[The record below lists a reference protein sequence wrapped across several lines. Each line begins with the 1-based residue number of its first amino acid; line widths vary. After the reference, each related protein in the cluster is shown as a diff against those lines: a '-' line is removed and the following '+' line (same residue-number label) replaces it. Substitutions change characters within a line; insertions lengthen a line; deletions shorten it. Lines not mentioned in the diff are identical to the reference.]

1 MKAQL
6 FSILA
11 AAVLLLATTSC
22 SKDDNTINVAELE
35 KELVGVWWD
44 EFEYADVTETGV
56 PFTRVLLAIVADAD
70 HTGCIYLGVFDDSSD
85 EPVAV
90 YGGPDDAGFTWRLLE
105 DGRVLLGD
113 PVTGETYAL
122 VRSMTRAL
130 TRADSGSY
138 GEGMTDVSSTSITY
152 ADNSVTVT
160 NDNYSGT
167 LEKADTE
174 KSAAIEEKLKN
185 FNTNGNGYEVIGI
198 GEPNAPAGARQY
210 NGGIDWDD
218 WE

>member
-70 HTGCIYLGVFDDSSD
+70 HTGCIYLGVFDDTD
-85 EPVAV
+85 DLPLAV
-90 YGGPDDAGFTWRLLE
+90 YGGPEDAGFRWQLLSDGRLL
-105 DGRVLLGD
+105 LSD
-113 PVTGETYAL
+113 PTTGET
-122 VRSMTRAL
+122 TEL
-130 TRADSGSY
+130 TRSGDSYADN
-138 GEGMTDVSSTSITY
+138 MTDVSAANMTY
-152 ADNSVTVT
+152 AADHVTMT
-160 NDNYSGT
+160 NENYSGT
-167 LEKADTE
+167 LAKADASQE
-174 KSAAIEEKLKN
+174 SDIWKKLSMPPSVI
-185 FNTNGNGYEVIGI
+185 NTNLNDEVINI
-198 GEPNAPAGARQY
+198 SDSPQNAWGR
-210 NGGIDWDD
+210 
-218 WE
+218 

>member
-70 HTGCIYLGVFDDSSD
+70 HTGCIYLGVFDDTD
-85 EPVAV
+85 DLPLAV
-90 YGGPDDAGFTWRLLE
+90 YGGPEDAGFRWQLLSDGRLL
-105 DGRVLLGD
+105 LSD
-113 PVTGETYAL
+113 PTTGET
-122 VRSMTRAL
+122 TEL
-130 TRADSGSY
+130 TRSGDSYADN
-138 GEGMTDVSSTSITY
+138 MTDVSAANMTY
-152 ADNSVTVT
+152 AANHVTMT
-160 NDNYSGT
+160 NENYSGT
-167 LEKADTE
+167 LAKADASQE
-174 KSAAIEEKLKN
+174 SDIWKKLSMPPSVIN
-185 FNTNGNGYEVIGI
+185 INLNDEVINI
-198 GEPNAPAGARQY
+198 SDSPQNAWGR
-210 NGGIDWDD
+210 
-218 WE
+218 

>member
-70 HTGCIYLGVFDDSSD
+70 HTGCIYLGVFDDTD
-85 EPVAV
+85 DLPLAV
-90 YGGPDDAGFTWRLLE
+90 YGGPEDAGFRWQLLSDGRLL
-105 DGRVLLGD
+105 LSD
-113 PVTGETYAL
+113 PTTGET
-122 VRSMTRAL
+122 TEL
-130 TRADSGSY
+130 TRSGDSYADN
-138 GEGMTDVSSTSITY
+138 MTDVSAANMTY
-152 ADNSVTVT
+152 AADHVTMT
-160 NDNYSGT
+160 NENYSGT
-167 LEKADTE
+167 LAKADASQE
-174 KSAAIEEKLKN
+174 SDIWEKLSMPPSVI
-185 FNTNGNGYEVIGI
+185 NTNLNDEVINI
-198 GEPNAPAGARQY
+198 SDSPQNAWGR
-210 NGGIDWDD
+210 
-218 WE
+218 

>member
-185 FNTNGNGYEVIGI
+185 FNTNGNGYEVICI
-198 GEPNAPAGARQY
+198 GEPNAPAGVKYFEDY
-210 NGGIDWDD
+210 NIWDD
-218 WE
+218 EW